1 MEYTSDSYSS
11 PDAYHQ
17 HLFDEQ
23 YAHSSMSGVQSHHH
37 MQQSMF
43 QSSPTSH
50 GMLASLLAPIDRA
63 RPAPIA
69 ISPMFSQ
76 MNPNEPLYSSNT
88 QQQHQQQ
95 SIPQTA
101 PLHNTLIS
109 TPVTKGH
116 NRTRSYQCNSPLNP
130 NLMPSGMSAPQDMP
144 STQPKS
150 LAMSWKP
157 LFNPLDPS
165 SWARRGYTDF
175 QGNPMPLSA
184 SVPANFG
191 TSQSSPL
198 NNSNSSINTP
208 QSQGQDQISNNGQ
221 DAIQNQQHGHQSQ
234 SQWTPSPPQNPFSGG
249 MSVDS
254 SPTTPVME
262 GTISPAIFQRGYA
275 PPSGSGFNAQTHG
288 TPTSANVNGDAN
300 ANGGVPMPNTGN
312 LSGGSGS
319 HARRPSYPP
328 PPLMAQGPMGTRP
341 HFAGHSR
348 TLSLGEQV
356 QVKFPPLSSTRRASE
371 MEGII
376 DSSFG
381 QQQQQ
386 QQQHQQ
392 PEKRSRMDEDGDTLP
407 SAALKGLLRMPFEGI
422 LPGQDEPMT

>member
-23 YAHSSMSGVQSHHH
+23 YAHPSMSGFQTHHH

-43 QSSPTSH
+43 QPSPTSH
-50 GMLASLLAPIDRA
+50 GMLASPLAPIDRA

-76 MNPNEPLYSSNT
+76 MNPNEPLYNNST

-95 SIPQTA
+95 PIPQTA

-130 NLMPSGMSAPQDMP
+130 NLMPSGMSAPQDVS

-184 SVPANFG
+184 SVPTNFG
-191 TSQSSPL
+191 TSQPSTLS
-198 NNSNSSINTP
+198 NNNISNTGTP
-208 QSQGQDQISNNGQ
+208 QSQGQEQASNNGQ
-221 DAIQNQQHGHQSQ
+221 EANQTMQQGHQSQ

-254 SPTTPVME
+254 SPTTPVLE
-262 GTISPAIFQRGYA
+262 GTISPAIFQRRYA
-275 PPSGSGFNAQTHG
+275 PPSGTGFGNQG
-288 TPTSANVNGDAN
+288 TPTSANGN
-300 ANGGVPMPNTGN
+300 ADGGVPIPNTGN
-312 LSGGSGS
+312 LSGGSHS

-328 PPLMAQGPMGTRP
+328 PPLLAQGPMGTRP

-376 DSSFG
+376 DSFG
-381 QQQQQ
+381 QQQQHHQ
-386 QQQHQQ
+386 HQHQQ
-392 PEKRSRMDEDGDTLP
+392 PDKRSRMDEDGDTLP
-407 SAALKGLLRMPFEGI
+407 SAALKGLLRMPFDGI
-422 LPGQDEPMT
+422 LPEQDEPMT